1 MAGVGGV
8 YMQEC
13 KAMGLTKETKCGKI
27 GADGEAMR
35 WIPCPACGNERFLQ
49 VPLVARAYRI
59 PVYCKRCR
67 RFVETNI
74 D

>member
-1 MAGVGGV
+1 
-8 YMQEC
+8 MQKR
-13 KAMGLTKETKCGKI
+13 KAVDLTKQDLCGKI
-27 GADGEAMR
+27 GADGETMR
-35 WIPCPACGNERFLQ
+35 QIPCPACGNEKFLR
-49 VPLVARAYRI
+49 VPLDARAYRI